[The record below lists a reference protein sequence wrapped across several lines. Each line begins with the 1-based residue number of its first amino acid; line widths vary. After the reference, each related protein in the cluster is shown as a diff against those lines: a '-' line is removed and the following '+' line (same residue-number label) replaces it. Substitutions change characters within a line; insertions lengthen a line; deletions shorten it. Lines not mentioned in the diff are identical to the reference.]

1 MAADFDKPTSTSDYL
16 LFAGEVR
23 DNMDAVAKMDFAGA
37 SNIPTDAI
45 RINATFTGL
54 EKWNGAS
61 WGPIDVQRGI
71 DDTPVDGETGE
82 GITSNWAFD
91 HAAATVAHGVSG
103 AVVGTTNSQVLTNK
117 TLTSPVLNTGVSGT
131 AFLDEDDMN
140 SDSATKLAS
149 QQSIKAFVTS
159 GTVAMSNKTLT
170 SPVLNTGVSG
180 TAFLDEDD
188 MNSDSATKLA
198 SQQSIKAYVLSQV
211 HAESHTA
218 ASHSDISATGAEI
231 NAACDGSTAKNSHVH
246 KKSYCINLCDAD
258 TALVTGNGIIPFV
271 VPLEMDGMDLTNAIV
286 ACGTLGSAGTT
297 TVQIRR
303 RRGGANADMLTT
315 PLTMAYTEYYV
326 SDESVNTSNDDV
338 NDGDQIYIDIDGV
351 ATGVKGVSVTLTFT

>member
-103 AVVGTTNSQVLTNK
+103 AVVGTTNSQVLT
-117 TLTSPVLNTGVSGT
+117 
-131 AFLDEDDMN
+131 
-140 SDSATKLAS
+140 
-149 QQSIKAFVTS
+149 
-159 GTVAMSNKTLT
+159 NKTLT

>member
-149 QQSIKAFVTS
+149 QQSIKA
-159 GTVAMSNKTLT
+159 
-170 SPVLNTGVSG
+170 
-180 TAFLDEDD
+180 
-188 MNSDSATKLA
+188 
-198 SQQSIKAYVLSQV
+198 YVLSQV

-218 ASHSDISATGAEI
+218 VSHSDISATGAEI